1 MAKIYSSRQML
12 DPNMLSYMN
21 TALQNS
27 VQNERERNRML
38 HDSVRYGLGALGSA
52 FDSAYEDYKA
62 KRDAKQRYDEV
73 MSQASKVQMADPL
86 FVAAARDYSRTG
98 SANPLT
104 SYQMQKETA
113 EYNRRERAA
122 EAARKEEEEK
132 RRREAEIGEARSK
145 YSKAFSDWQKYSD
158 PDNEAYS
165 PVLANQAAKALDAI
179 EAEYPGEFTKTGDE
193 TRQAY
198 ITERDNLKA
207 KKLAAEE
214 EKKAAEE
221 VESIRKLN
229 ATKFLVNIDSKM
241 AAAKT
246 AEDRKAVMDEIFAAG
261 DEGVLTHQEVTD
273 AITDIR
279 KQLGKQEELE
289 KAIEEANRSAVAK
302 ASGEDTETNINE
314 KRAKKELI
322 KKARQKIKDGHPER
336 LTDAEYNA
344 LPENER
350 PEL

>member
-12 DPNMLSYMN
+12 DPNMISYMN

-27 VQNERERNRML
+27 VQNERERNRMM
-38 HDSVRYGLGALGSA
+38 HDSVRYGLGAVGSA
-52 FDSAYEDYKA
+52 VDSAIDDYRA
-62 KRDAKQRYDEV
+62 RRDSKQRYDEV
-73 MSQASKVQMADPL
+73 MSQASLAQMADPL

-113 EYNRRERAA
+113 EYNRLERAA
-122 EAARKEEEEK
+122 EAARKEEEAA
-132 RRREAEIGEARSK
+132 RQRQVEIGEARSK

-179 EAEYPGEFTKTGDE
+179 ESEYPGEFTKTGDE

-198 ITERDNLKA
+198 ITERDNLKD

-214 EKKAAEE
+214 EKKAADE

-241 AAAKT
+241 AAVKT
-246 AEDRKAVMDEIFAAG
+246 AEDRKAVMDEIFAAIDKG
-261 DEGVLTHQEVTD
+261 IITRQEGTD

-289 KAIEEANRSAVAK
+289 KAISEAIRSAIAK
-302 ASGEDTETNINE
+302 ASGEATTENINKE
-314 KRAKKELI
+314 RAKKELLN
-322 KKARQKIKDGHPER
+322 KARQKIKNGHPER
-336 LTDAEYNA
+336 LTQSEYDA

-350 PEL
+350 PKL